1 MRLIDSD
8 RLKAEIM
15 SWCVV
20 TDDLFGAGKYH
31 EREIVLQ
38 AIEESPTIDAAP
50 VVRCKD
56 CKHYSKTGCSAGF
69 GWCENMDRGTHDEFY
84 CASGKRLEVERE
96 KGCVWCKSDSKVTHN
111 GEHFCFFCSYCGK
124 RKV

>member
-1 MRLIDSD
+1 MRLIDAD

-38 AIEESPTIDAAP
+38 AIEESPTIDAVQA
-50 VVRCKD
+50 VRCGE
-56 CKHYSKTGCSAGF
+56 CKYYNKAGCSAGF
-69 GWCENMDRGTHDEFY
+69 GRCENMDRGTRDEFY
-84 CASGKRLEVERE
+84 CASSKRLEA
-96 KGCVWCKSDSKVTHN
+96 
-111 GEHFCFFCSYCGK
+111 EHE
-124 RKV
+124 